1 MKKREEDD
9 QEFQALRMSHKASI
23 EASGM
28 TRDELIDLLARNLA
42 AYNLLC
48 RSYENNCHQLEDVI
62 KIRTELCKLLEHES
76 AEHKRKLMAVVGA
89 LPSVIE
95 MSMKAGGKSLATE
108 AGRKGLANRNAPIR
122 ELKEWVIQEA
132 AMQRGSHK
140 GIARELAK
148 RIPKHLE
155 EASKDPE
162 RLIYDTLRAAK
173 KPSVPRAV
181 RGFTPF
187 AHSR

>member
-1 MKKREEDD
+1 
-9 QEFQALRMSHKASI
+9 
-23 EASGM
+23 
-28 TRDELIDLLARNLA
+28 
-42 AYNLLC
+42 
-48 RSYENNCHQLEDVI
+48 
-62 KIRTELCKLLEHES
+62 
-76 AEHKRKLMAVVGA
+76 MAVVGA
-89 LPSVIE
+89 LPSVIKV
-95 MSMKAGGKSLATE
+95 SMKAGGKSLATE
-108 AGRKGLANRNAPIR
+108 AGRKGLANRNAPVR

-155 EASKDPE
+155 EVSKDPE

-181 RGFTPF
+181 RGFAPF
-187 AHSR
+187 AHGR